1 MLDSGLLFCYKIQLT
16 KGSSMDRFDLEN
28 QINSLLN
35 ISEDI
40 ELLYKNILENKISNE
55 EIANILIGL
64 NGLIKLRQDQL
75 FETMKIIFKLDE
87 YSKSNF

>member
-1 MLDSGLLFCYKIQLT
+1 
-16 KGSSMDRFDLEN
+16 MDRFDLEN